1 MEKKKLFALF
11 VGIDNYP
18 PSVPSLAGC
27 VNDMMAVRE
36 FIEERTLSDGFEL
49 HSRTL
54 IDHEAT
60 RLNIVRGFEEHLTQ
74 AGENDVALFYY
85 SGHGSQ
91 EHAHQV
97 FWATEPDK
105 LNETLVCYD
114 SRTDDGMDLADK
126 ELATLIEVVASNNP
140 HILVIMDC
148 CNSGSGTRSL
158 AENDEN
164 AFVARMVQDAN
175 STVRSLDSYIL
186 PKQAEADASRGTLA
200 VSDVQEITLPQSRHV
215 TLSAAHSFELAK
227 ETRLGGT
234 RRGVFTYS
242 LLEVLNQARGT
253 LSYADVMRRVRGLV
267 TQRTFDQNPQLYVYQ
282 EGDMD
287 LPFLGGAI
295 TDSQDYYLLS
305 FHQDH
310 GWVIDAGAV
319 HGIAGPDVNG
329 ATTELSVFE
338 EHVSRD
344 DMTVSRSLG
353 NLRVSSVEVG
363 FSKVDWIGGNTDDT
377 SKTYKT
383 RVTSTPQAAIKV
395 FLGGDEQQGLTTIKD
410 TFVNQN
416 PLYLDRVEE
425 MRDADYLIYAKRDIR
440 TFREKESGGDEVP
453 GFFINRPTDF
463 PDQPLVEQVKGF
475 SREGAEKVIKQMN
488 HIARWEKI
496 LKMANPG
503 SSISSEAV
511 RLELYGPKD
520 NRILPGAGGIVFE
533 YSGNVNR
540 SELPQFKLKLVN
552 GSPNKLYCVLLYMSS
567 QFGIETRLFGEGGIW
582 LDPGGEAWVLDG
594 KVFTGTV
601 PNVLFEFGK
610 SEVHEIFKL
619 IASTSEYDSSALR
632 MNDLNLPISQS
643 RTRNIQQMDTR
654 ALFFSKQQTKAIDD
668 WNTTELY
675 IKLKRLD

>member
-27 VNDMMAVRE
+27 VNDMMAVKE
-36 FIEERTLSDGFEL
+36 FIERRTLSDGFEL
-49 HSRTL
+49 HSKTL
-54 IDHEAT
+54 VNHEAT
-60 RLNIVRGFEEHLTQ
+60 RINIVREFEEHLAK

-97 FWATEPDK
+97 FWATEPDR
-105 LNETLVCYD
+105 LNETIVCYD
-114 SRTDDGMDLADK
+114 SRTADGMDLADK
-126 ELATLIEVVASNNP
+126 ELATLIEVVADKNP

-148 CNSGSGTRSL
+148 CNSGSGTRSIR
-158 AENDEN
+158 EEDEVT
-164 AFVARMVQDAN
+164 FVPRMLKDTSSAQ
-175 STVRSLDSYIL
+175 RSLDSYIL
-186 PKQAEADASRGTLA
+186 PKSAVTARGTLG
-200 VSDVQEITLPQSRHV
+200 VSEVQEITLPQSRHI

-242 LLEVLNQARGT
+242 LLEVLNQARGP

-305 FHQDH
+305 FHAEH
-310 GWVIDAGAV
+310 GWTIDAGAV
-319 HGIAGPDVNG
+319 HGIAGPDIHN
-329 ATTELSVFE
+329 ATTELAVFE
-338 EHVSRD
+338 EHLPD
-344 DMTVSRSLG
+344 ADMTVSRSMG
-353 NLRVSSVEVG
+353 KLRVTGVQVG
-363 FSKVDWIGGNTDDT
+363 FSQVEWIGGNSANT
-377 SKTYKT
+377 SLTYKT
-383 RVTSTPQAAIKV
+383 RVISTPQSSIKV
-395 FLGGDEQQGLTTIKD
+395 FLGGDDQQGMDTIQD
-410 TFVNQN
+410 VFTSQD
-416 PLYLDRVEE
+416 PLYLDRVEGFE
-425 MRDADYLIYAKRDIR
+425 EADYLVLAKRDIR
-440 TFREKESGGDEVP
+440 TFKEKQVGGDEVP

-475 SREGAEKVIKQMN
+475 SREGAEKILKQMN

-503 SSISSEAV
+503 SSISSESV

-520 NRILPGAGGIVFE
+520 NRILPGSGGIVFE

-552 GSPNKLYCVLLYMSS
+552 ASPSRVYCVLLYMSS

-582 LDPGGEAWVLDG
+582 LEPGGEAWVLDG

-610 SEVHEIFKL
+610 SQVHEIFKL
-619 IASTSEYDSSALR
+619 IASTSEYDASALR
-632 MNDLNLPISQS
+632 MNDLNLPITQT

-654 ALFFSKQQTKAIDD
+654 ALFFSKQETKAIDD